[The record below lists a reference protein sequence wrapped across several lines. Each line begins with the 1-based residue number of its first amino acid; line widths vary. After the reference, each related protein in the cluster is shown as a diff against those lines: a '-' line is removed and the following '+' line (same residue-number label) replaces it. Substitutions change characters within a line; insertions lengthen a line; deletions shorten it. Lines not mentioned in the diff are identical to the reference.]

1 MIFKKNRH
9 PGQPFSR
16 KRRLMDEMETQP
28 DFSRSDREIIQSV
41 IDGGD
46 EGAFREIYRRHTPRL
61 LGFVFRLLG
70 GTEED
75 AEDVVQETWIRA
87 CNNLPRFQWKS
98 SFSTWLLGIGL
109 NVTRDHLRKVKRSE
123 KAKALQPAAQNPP
136 RERHE
141 ERIDLERCIRSLPDR
156 YRMILVLYDV
166 EGMKH
171 REIAEHL
178 GITTGTS
185 KSQLS
190 NARRMLREMLSRE
203 KEIDHE

>member
-1 MIFKKNRH
+1 
-9 PGQPFSR
+9 
-16 KRRLMDEMETQP
+16 MDEMETQP
-28 DFSRSDREIIQSV
+28 DFSGTDKALIEAV

-61 LGFVFRLLG
+61 MGFVFRLFG

-75 AEDVVQETWIRA
+75 AEDIVQETWIRA
-87 CNNLPRFQWKS
+87 CTNLPRFQWKS

-109 NVTRDHLRKVKRSE
+109 NVTRDYMRKIKRFD
-123 KAKALQPAAQNPP
+123 KVNALQPVAPSPAL
-136 RERHE
+136 ERHE
-141 ERIDLERCIRSLPDR
+141 ERIDLERCIRLLPDR
-156 YRMILVLYDV
+156 YRMVLVLYDV

-171 REIAEHL
+171 REIAEKL
-178 GITTGTS
+178 DISTGTS

-203 KEIDHE
+203 KEIDNER

>member
-1 MIFKKNRH
+1 
-9 PGQPFSR
+9 
-16 KRRLMDEMETQP
+16 MDDMETQP
-28 DFSRSDREIIQSV
+28 DFSGTDRDIIQAV

-46 EGAFREIYRRHTPRL
+46 EAAFCEIYRRHTPRL

-70 GTEED
+70 GAEED
-75 AEDVVQETWIRA
+75 AEDIVQETWIRA
-87 CNNLPRFQWKS
+87 CANLPRFQWKS
-98 SFSTWLLGIGL
+98 TFSTWLLGIGL
-109 NVTRDHLRKVKRSE
+109 NVTRDYLRKAKRSE
-123 KAKALQPAAQNPP
+123 KAKALQPAPQRPP

-141 ERIDLERCIRSLPDR
+141 ERIDLERCIRMLPDR
-156 YRMILVLYDV
+156 YRMVLVLYDV

-178 GITTGTS
+178 GISAGTS

-190 NARRMLREMLSRE
+190 NARRMLREMLSRQ

>member
-1 MIFKKNRH
+1 M
-9 PGQPFSR
+9 G
-16 KRRLMDEMETQP
+16 DMETQP
-28 DFSRSDREIIQSV
+28 DFSGTDREIIQAV
-41 IDGGD
+41 IDSGD
-46 EGAFREIYRRHTPRL
+46 EGAFREIYQRHTPRL

-87 CNNLPRFQWKS
+87 CKNLRRFQWKS

-109 NVTRDHLRKVKRSE
+109 NVTRDYLRKVKRSQ
-123 KAKALQPAAQNPP
+123 KATSMQPVPQPPP

-141 ERIDLERCIRSLPDR
+141 ERIDLERCIRMLPHR
-156 YRMILVLYDV
+156 YRLVLVLYDV

-178 GITTGTS
+178 GISTGTS

-190 NARRMLREMLSRE
+190 NARRILREMLSRE
-203 KEIDHE
+203 KEIDHER